1 MKTVSFRLPDA
12 LHARAKTEAAH
23 IGISLNALLII
34 SLRAYLDQNF
44 SQPEPAPPHND
55 DWLKAELQ
63 RQNDFLQGLQDA
75 YADD

>member
-1 MKTVSFRLPDA
+1 MKTISFRLPDA
-12 LHARAKTEAAH
+12 LHARAKAEAAR

-34 SLRAYLDQNF
+34 SLRAYLDQLNPRPE
-44 SQPEPAPPHND
+44 QPHQDHD

-63 RQNDFLQGLQDA
+63 RQNNFLQGLRDA